1 MGLFNVAIKGVAWSS
16 LSTIVRSVVSLLQVS
31 ILTDYLE
38 KSDFGIVAIATLFIG
53 FIQIFMDLGLS
64 IGIIH
69 KQDITFE
76 QYSSLFWFNVLS
88 GGILTLILIGVSP
101 LVAKMY
107 NEPILIQILS
117 LLSLC
122 IFFSSLGNQHR
133 TVQQKKL
140 RFKYIS
146 IIEIVTSLTT
156 LGLAIGLVV
165 NGFGIYSLVY
175 STIFNI
181 LFSNLL
187 FLCLGLY
194 ADRNIIFH
202 FRIKDIRPFM
212 KIGVF
217 SVGSQVLDYF
227 SREIDII
234 LISATLG
241 KETLGMY
248 SLCKKLVMA
257 IYSAVN
263 PILLK
268 VLAPLLAKLQSD
280 INYLRAIYYDV
291 VETVSLVNFPLYFL
305 VAVFSYGIIYFL
317 YGKNYVEGAPV
328 LSLLAIYYGYLS
340 SVSPVG
346 SLQTA
351 LGRTDSGFYWT
362 VFRIVLSVLFI
373 SVGANWGLNGIVLS
387 LLIMSFVSAP
397 LIWLIT
403 VRPLIHGYFKT
414 YFMKSFKPFVFI
426 CILSLPFYYFCG
438 TYTSLLGIGVVSVV
452 FVVCY
457 LLMMSYICKD
467 TYLMKMISKCWNF
480 VNVRLR
486 TLN

>member
-1 MGLFNVAIKGVAWSS
+1 MGLFNVVIKGVAWSS
-16 LSTIVRSVVSLLQVS
+16 LSTIIRSVVSLLQVS

-69 KQDITFE
+69 KQDITSE
-76 QYSSLFWFNVLS
+76 QYSSLFWLNILS
-88 GGILTLILIGVSP
+88 GGMLTLVLIGLSP
-101 LVAKMY
+101 LIAKIY
-107 NEPILIQILS
+107 NEPMLIQILS
-117 LLSLC
+117 WLSLS

-133 TVQQKKL
+133 TVQQKNL

-146 IIEIVTSLTT
+146 VIEIITSLAT

-194 ADRNIIFH
+194 ADRNIFFH
-202 FRIKDIRPFM
+202 FRIKDVRPFM
-212 KIGVF
+212 KIGGF

-234 LISATLG
+234 LISTTLG
-241 KETLGMY
+241 KDTLGMY
-248 SLCKKLVMA
+248 SLCKKLVLA
-257 IYSAVN
+257 IYSAIN
-263 PILLK
+263 PIMWK
-268 VLAPLLAKLQSD
+268 VLSPLLAKLQD
-280 INYLRAIYYDV
+280 NIIHLRKIYYDI
-291 VETVSLVNFPLYFL
+291 VETVSLVNFPIYFL
-305 VAVFSYGIIYFL
+305 VAIFSFGIINFL
-317 YGKNYVEGAPV
+317 YGESYTEGSLI
-328 LSLLAIYYGYLS
+328 LSFLAIYYGYIS
-340 SVSPVG
+340 SASPVG
-346 SLQTA
+346 CLQTA

-362 VFRIVLSVLFI
+362 IFRIVLSVLFI
-373 SVGANWGLNGIVLS
+373 YVGANFGLTGIVLS

-403 VRPLIHGYFKT
+403 VRPLIHGHFKT

-426 CILSLPFYYFCG
+426 CILSLPFYYFCN
-438 TYTSLLGIGVVSVV
+438 TYTSVLGICLVSVV

-457 LLMMSYICKD
+457 LLMMSYVCKD
-467 TYLMKMISKCWNF
+467 TYLMKMITKCWNLI
-480 VNVRLR
+480 NIRLHI
-486 TLN
+486 LN

>member
-16 LSTIVRSVVSLLQVS
+16 LSTIVRSAVSLLQVS

-69 KQDITFE
+69 KQDVTSE

-101 LVAKMY
+101 LVAYIY
-107 NEPILIQILS
+107 NEPILTQILS
-117 LLSLC
+117 LLSLS

-146 IIEIVTSLTT
+146 VIEIITSLAT

-187 FLCLGLY
+187 FLGVGLY
-194 ADRNIIFH
+194 ADRNITFH
-202 FRIKDIRPFM
+202 FKIVDIRPFM
-212 KIGVF
+212 KIGAF
-217 SVGSQVLDYF
+217 SVGAQVLDYF

-280 INYLRAIYYDV
+280 INYLRTIYYEV

-305 VAVFSYGIIYFL
+305 VAIFSYGIIYSL
-317 YGKNYVEGAPV
+317 YGEDYVEGASV

-362 VFRIVLSVLFI
+362 IFRIVLSVSFI
-373 SVGANWGLNGIVLS
+373 YLGANWGLDGIVLS

-403 VRPLIHGYFKT
+403 VRPLIHGHFKT
-414 YFMKSFKPFVFI
+414 YFMKSFKPFVLI
-426 CILSLPFYYFCG
+426 CILSLPFYYFCS
-438 TYTSLLGIGVVSVV
+438 TYTSLLGICLVSVL

-457 LLMMSYICKD
+457 LLIMLNMYKGR
-467 TYLMKMISKCWNF
+467 YLMKMISKCWNF
-480 VNVRLR
+480 INIRLH
-486 TLN
+486 T

>member
-69 KQDITFE
+69 KQDITSE
-76 QYSSLFWFNVLS
+76 QYSSLFWFNVFS
-88 GGILTLILIGVSP
+88 GGVLTLILIGLSP
-101 LVAKMY
+101 LVAYIY
-107 NEPILIQILS
+107 NEPILTQILS
-117 LLSLC
+117 LLSLS

-146 IIEIVTSLTT
+146 VIEIITSLAT

-165 NGFGIYSLVY
+165 NDFGIYSLVY

-194 ADRNIIFH
+194 ADRNISFH

-217 SVGSQVLDYF
+217 SVGAQVLDYF

-241 KETLGMY
+241 KDTLGMY

-268 VLAPLLAKLQSD
+268 VLAPLLAKLQND
-280 INYLRAIYYDV
+280 INHLRKIYYDV
-291 VETVSLVNFPLYFL
+291 VETVSLVNFPIYFL
-305 VAVFSYGIIYFL
+305 VAIFSNGIIYTL
-317 YGKNYVEGAPV
+317 YGGNYVEGNSV

-340 SVSPVG
+340 SLSPVG

-362 VFRIVLSVLFI
+362 VIRIVLSILFI
-373 SVGANWGLNGIVLS
+373 YIGAYWGLNGIVIS
-387 LLIMSFVSAP
+387 LLLMSLLSSP

-403 VRPLIHGYFKT
+403 IKPLVHGHFKT
-414 YFMKSFKPFVFI
+414 YFLKSFRPFVFTGV
-426 CILSLPFYYFCG
+426 LALPFYYFCSS
-438 TYTSLLGIGVVSVV
+438 YTSLFEISAISILFMCMYVLLA
-452 FVVCY
+452 FY
-457 LLMMSYICKD
+457 LFRN
-467 TYLMKMISKCWNF
+467 TYLMGLLHKYKPVIHKIKTF
-480 VNVRLR
+480 
-486 TLN
+486 